1 MKLRKACRTNI
12 KIKMGLQGP
21 SGGGKTY
28 SSLLIAFGLCGD
40 WTKIA
45 VIDTENHS
53 ADLYDH
59 LGEYNVIPIDAPFS
73 PDKYISAIKVCQ
85 DSGMEVIIIDSMT
98 HSWEYL
104 IEYHA
109 SLQGNSFTNWGKITP
124 MHNELVQAILQSPC
138 HVIATIRCK
147 QDYILVEKNNKQVPE
162 KVGLKGVQRDGLEYD
177 FTLVFDL
184 DMQNHA
190 ISSKDRTGLFFQ
202 KPPTKLS
209 IETGQLIKDWCE
221 KVVVTE
227 IDVKVRIEQC
237 MSLGELL
244 KLYNTYPQYNE
255 SLTPNFQ
262 AKKQQLATAPLRD
275 NSINNSK
282 ANTNAG
288 NPVISTRRHYKQ
300 PSFR

>member
-1 MKLRKACRTNI
+1 MKLRKACRTNV
-12 KIKMGLQGP
+12 KIKMGLQAP

-28 SSLLIAFGLCGD
+28 SSLLIAYGLCAN
-40 WTKIA
+40 WNKIA

-59 LGEYNVIPIDAPFS
+59 LGDYNVIPLDAPFS

-85 DSGMEVIIIDSMT
+85 ESGMEVIIIDSMT
-98 HSWEYL
+98 HCWEYL

-190 ISSKDRTGLFFQ
+190 VSSKDRTGLFFQ

-221 KVVVTE
+221 KVALSEVEVQS
-227 IDVKVRIEQC
+227 RIEQC
-237 MSLGELL
+237 MSIGELL
-244 KLYNTYPQYNE
+244 KLYNAYPQYNQT
-255 SLTPNFQ
+255 LTPFYQ
-262 AKKQQLATAPLRD
+262 AKKQKLAPTPTKENQIANL
-275 NSINNSK
+275 K
-282 ANTNAG
+282 ARLHAG
-288 NPVISTRRHYKQ
+288 NTVISTRPRPKTIV
-300 PSFR
+300 

>member
-1 MKLRKACRTNI
+1 
-12 KIKMGLQGP
+12 MGLQGP

-59 LGEYNVIPIDAPFS
+59 LGDYNVIPIDVPFT

-98 HSWEYL
+98 HCWEYL

-255 SLTPNFQ
+255 SLTPNYQ
-262 AKKQQLATAPLRD
+262 AKKQQLATAPLRH

-288 NPVISTRRHYKQ
+288 NPVISTRRNYKQ